1 MLKTTIKK
9 KRRPKSKNYFTK
21 DTENAIM
28 LYNSTSCSHQRS
40 KIYEKEIHYPFFKLT
55 QNIIHTFKFYHTEV
69 ENLEHLQHEIEV
81 FLLEKMKL
89 FHPVKSADNKIRKII
104 QKEFREEYSGSF
116 IDYMPKDEIKCS
128 TQDIQNYVNTLKISP
143 ECYNK
148 LIIITPAKAY
158 SYFGTIV
165 KRWCILY
172 NEKNYKKK
180 VSSVP
185 VGELEKDDTH
195 SYSLDP
201 SPDNKLSYFIDKFV
215 EHVSDNIY
223 TLYPKNID
231 AQIADSILE
240 LFRKRDSIDIFN
252 KKALY
257 IYIHEMLPDVKTPKI
272 TKIANSLY
280 NIFKKHY
287 IFYIENG
294 YINF

>member
-1 MLKTTIKK
+1 MAPRKA
-9 KRRPKSKNYFTK
+9 KSKNYFTK
-21 DTENAIM
+21 ETENAIM
-28 LYNSTSCSHQRS
+28 LYNSTPCSQERS

-81 FLLEKMKL
+81 FLLEKMYL

-104 QKEFREEYSGSF
+104 QKEFQEEYSGSF
-116 IDYMPKDEIKCS
+116 LNHMPKDEIKCT
-128 TQDIQNYVNTLKISP
+128 TQDIQGYVNTLVVSEKCH
-143 ECYNK
+143 EK
-148 LIIITPAKAY
+148 LKKITPAKAF

-180 VSSVP
+180 ISTVP
-185 VGELEKDDTH
+185 VGELEKDDNH
-195 SYSLDP
+195 SSHNESTSDER
-201 SPDNKLSYFIDKFV
+201 LSYFIDEFTDY
-215 EHVSDNIY
+215 VSENIFD
-223 TLYPKNID
+223 LYPKNID

-240 LFRKRDSIDIFN
+240 LFRKRDHIDVFN

-257 IYIHEMLPDVKTPKI
+257 IYIHEMLPNVKTPKI

-280 NIFKKHY
+280 GIFKKHY
-287 IFYIENG
+287 IFYLENG
-294 YINF
+294 YTNF

>member
-1 MLKTTIKK
+1 MAPRKA
-9 KRRPKSKNYFTK
+9 KSKNYFTK

-28 LYNSTSCSHQRS
+28 LYNSTSCSHERS

-81 FLLEKMKL
+81 FLLEKMQL
-89 FHPVKSADNKIRKII
+89 FHPVKSADNKIRKICI
-104 QKEFREEYSGSF
+104 KEFQEEYSGSF
-116 IDYMPKDEIKCS
+116 IDYMPENEIKCT
-128 TQDIQNYVNTLKISP
+128 TQDIQAYVNTLNVSE
-143 ECYNK
+143 ECYKK
-148 LIIITPAKAY
+148 LIKITPAKAF

-180 VSSVP
+180 ISTVP
-185 VGELEKDDTH
+185 VGELEKDDSH
-195 SYSLDP
+195 SYNNESTSDER
-201 SPDNKLSYFIDKFV
+201 LSYFIDEFTDYI
-215 EHVSDNIY
+215 SDNIFE
-223 TLYPKNID
+223 LYPKNID

-240 LFRKRDSIDIFN
+240 LFRKRDHIDVFN

-272 TKIANSLY
+272 TKIANNLY
-280 NIFKKHY
+280 GIFKKHY
-287 IFYIENG
+287 IFYLENG
-294 YINF
+294 YTNF

>member
-1 MLKTTIKK
+1 MAPRKT
-9 KRRPKSKNYFTK
+9 KSKNYFTK

-28 LYNSTSCSHQRS
+28 LYNSTSCSHERS

-81 FLLEKMKL
+81 FLLEKMQL

-104 QKEFREEYSGSF
+104 HKEFGEQYSGSF
-116 IDYMPKDEIKCS
+116 IEHMPKNEIKCS
-128 TQDIQNYVNTLKISP
+128 TQDIQDYVNTLNISP
-143 ECYNK
+143 ECYDK
-148 LIIITPAKAY
+148 LIKITPAKAY

-180 VSSVP
+180 IASVP

-195 SYSLDP
+195 SYSIDY
-201 SPDNKLSYFIDKFV
+201 SPDDKLSYFIDKFV
-215 EHVSDNIY
+215 EYVSDNIY
-223 TLYPKNID
+223 DLYPKNID

-240 LFRKRDSIDIFN
+240 LFRKRDSIDVFN

-280 NIFKKHY
+280 SIFRKQY

>member
-1 MLKTTIKK
+1 MAPRKAKN
-9 KRRPKSKNYFTK
+9 KNYFTK

-28 LYNSTSCSHQRS
+28 LYNSTPCPQKRS
-40 KIYEKEIHYPFFKLT
+40 KVYEKEIHYPFFKLT

-104 QKEFREEYSGSF
+104 QKEFNESYSGSF
-116 IDYMPKDEIKCS
+116 IDYMPDDEIKCS
-128 TQDIQNYVNTLKISP
+128 TKEIQDYVNTLNVSP
-143 ECYNK
+143 ECYDK
-148 LIIITPAKAY
+148 LIKITPAKAY

-185 VGELEKDDTH
+185 VGELEKDDSH
-195 SYSLDP
+195 SYSLESSSD
-201 SPDNKLSYFIDKFV
+201 DRLSYFIDKFV
-215 EHVSDNIY
+215 SHVSDNIFI
-223 TLYPKNID
+223 LYPKNID

-240 LFRKRDSIDIFN
+240 LFRKRDSIDVFN

-257 IYIHEMLPDVKTPKI
+257 IYIHEMLPEVKTPKI

>member
-1 MLKTTIKK
+1 MAPRKA
-9 KRRPKSKNYFTK
+9 KSKNYFTK

-28 LYNSTSCSHQRS
+28 LYNSTSCSHERS

-81 FLLEKMKL
+81 FLLEKMQL

-104 QKEFREEYSGSF
+104 HKEFGEQYSGSF
-116 IDYMPKDEIKCS
+116 IEHMPENEIKCS
-128 TQDIQNYVNTLKISP
+128 TQEIQDYVNTLNVSP
-143 ECYNK
+143 ECYDK
-148 LIIITPAKAY
+148 LIKITPAKAY

-180 VSSVP
+180 ISSVP

-195 SYSLDP
+195 SYSIDY
-201 SPDNKLSYFIDKFV
+201 SPDDKLSYFIDKFV
-215 EHVSDNIY
+215 EHVSNNIY
-223 TLYPKNID
+223 DLYPKNID

-240 LFRKRDSIDIFN
+240 LFRKRDSIDVFN

-280 NIFKKHY
+280 GIFRKQY

>member
-1 MLKTTIKK
+1 MAPRKA
-9 KRRPKSKNYFTK
+9 KSKNYFTK

-28 LYNSTSCSHQRS
+28 LYNSTSCSHERS

-81 FLLEKMKL
+81 FLLEKMQL
-89 FHPVKSADNKIRKII
+89 FHPVKSADNKIRKICI
-104 QKEFREEYSGSF
+104 KEFQEEYSGSF
-116 IDYMPKDEIKCS
+116 IDYMPENEIKCT
-128 TQDIQNYVNTLKISP
+128 TQDIQAYVNTLNVSE

-148 LIIITPAKAY
+148 LIKITPAKAF

-180 VSSVP
+180 ISTVP
-185 VGELEKDDTH
+185 VGELEKDDNH
-195 SYSLDP
+195 SH
-201 SPDNKLSYFIDKFV
+201 DNESTSDERLSYFIDEFTDYI
-215 EHVSDNIY
+215 SDNIFE
-223 TLYPKNID
+223 LYPKNID

-240 LFRKRDSIDIFN
+240 LFRKRDHIDVFN

-272 TKIANSLY
+272 TKIANNLY
-280 NIFKKHY
+280 GIFKKHY
-287 IFYIENG
+287 IFYLENG
-294 YINF
+294 YTNF

>member
-1 MLKTTIKK
+1 MAPRKA
-9 KRRPKSKNYFTK
+9 KSKNYFTK

-28 LYNSTSCSHQRS
+28 LYNSTSCSHERS

-81 FLLEKMKL
+81 FLLEKMQL
-89 FHPVKSADNKIRKII
+89 FHPVKSADNKIRKICI
-104 QKEFREEYSGSF
+104 KEFQEEYSGSF
-116 IDYMPKDEIKCS
+116 IDYMPENEIKCT
-128 TQDIQNYVNTLKISP
+128 TQDIQAYVNTLNVSE

-148 LIIITPAKAY
+148 LIKITPAKAF

-180 VSSVP
+180 ITSVP

-195 SYSLDP
+195 SYSIDYT
-201 SPDNKLSYFIDKFV
+201 PDDKLSYFIDEFI
-215 EHVSDNIY
+215 EYISDNIY
-223 TLYPKNID
+223 DLYPKNID

-240 LFRKRDSIDIFN
+240 LFRKRDSIDVFN

-280 NIFKKHY
+280 SIFRKQY

>member
-1 MLKTTIKK
+1 MAPRKA
-9 KRRPKSKNYFTK
+9 KSKNYFTK

-28 LYNSTSCSHQRS
+28 LYNSTSCSHERS

-81 FLLEKMKL
+81 FLLEKMQL

-104 QKEFREEYSGSF
+104 LKEFQEEYSGSF
-116 IDYMPKDEIKCS
+116 IDYMPENEIKCT
-128 TQDIQNYVNTLKISP
+128 TQEIQAYVNTLNVS
-143 ECYNK
+143 EDCYKK
-148 LIIITPAKAY
+148 LIKITPAKAF

-180 VSSVP
+180 ISTVP
-185 VGELEKDDTH
+185 VGELEKDDNH
-195 SYSLDP
+195 SY
-201 SPDNKLSYFIDKFV
+201 DNESASDERLSYFIDEFTDYI
-215 EHVSDNIY
+215 SDNIFE
-223 TLYPKNID
+223 LYPKNID

-240 LFRKRDSIDIFN
+240 LFRKRDHIDVFN

-272 TKIANSLY
+272 TKIANNLY
-280 NIFKKHY
+280 GIFKKHY
-287 IFYIENG
+287 IFYLENG
-294 YINF
+294 YTNF

>member
-1 MLKTTIKK
+1 MAPRKA
-9 KRRPKSKNYFTK
+9 KSKNYFTK

-28 LYNSTSCSHQRS
+28 LYNSTSCSHERS

-81 FLLEKMKL
+81 FLLEKMQL
-89 FHPVKSADNKIRKII
+89 FHPVKSADNKIRKICI
-104 QKEFREEYSGSF
+104 KEFQEEYSGSF
-116 IDYMPKDEIKCS
+116 IDYMPKNEIKCT
-128 TQDIQNYVNTLKISP
+128 TQDIQSFVNTLNVSE
-143 ECYNK
+143 ECYKK
-148 LIIITPAKAY
+148 LIKITPAKAF

-180 VSSVP
+180 ISTVP
-185 VGELEKDDTH
+185 VGELEKDDNH
-195 SYSLDP
+195 SHNNESNSDER
-201 SPDNKLSYFIDKFV
+201 LSHFIDEFTDYI
-215 EHVSDNIY
+215 SDNIFE
-223 TLYPKNID
+223 LYPKNID

-240 LFRKRDSIDIFN
+240 LFRKRDHIDVFN

-272 TKIANSLY
+272 TKIANNLY
-280 NIFKKHY
+280 GIFKKHY
-287 IFYIENG
+287 IFYLENG
-294 YINF
+294 YTNF